1 LDNKTQPLPP
11 SPEIAPIEKKETSVC
26 DYAAGIFVKSSNAM
40 DVEIDGVRK
49 GRDIE
54 FIHRLR
60 VASRRLRTSL
70 DVFVKCVP
78 AKKKESWRIRVKA
91 LTQALG
97 ETRDTDVQILLLE
110 SLCENLPDPRYRT
123 GMRRLLLRLRQRRT
137 KLQKQVLDALDSLEK
152 KKVLNQIRN
161 KFKENDIDRIEN
173 NFFCAEIYRLAF
185 TSISTRLD
193 EFLSYEVYL
202 QNPEYIKE
210 LHQMRIAAKQLRYA
224 LEIFAPIFPDQLADA
239 VKSTRQAQQV
249 LGEIHDCDVWDI
261 YLPEFIER
269 EKDRLQHYLGQ
280 TRSLKLLLPGI
291 EFFQKNREEE
301 RKRLFA
307 DYQKTWRK
315 WRKSEL
321 WLNLRRSLL
330 AFLPTSENQ

>member
-1 LDNKTQPLPP
+1 
-11 SPEIAPIEKKETSVC
+11 
-26 DYAAGIFVKSSNAM
+26 
-40 DVEIDGVRK
+40 
-49 GRDIE
+49 
-54 FIHRLR
+54 
-60 VASRRLRTSL
+60 
-70 DVFVKCVP
+70 
-78 AKKKESWRIRVKA
+78 
-91 LTQALG
+91 
-97 ETRDTDVQILLLE
+97 
-110 SLCENLPDPRYRT
+110 
-123 GMRRLLLRLRQRRT
+123 
-137 KLQKQVLDALDSLEK
+137 
-152 KKVLNQIRN
+152 
-161 KFKENDIDRIEN
+161 
-173 NFFCAEIYRLAF
+173 
-185 TSISTRLD
+185 
-193 EFLSYEVYL
+193 
-202 QNPEYIKE
+202 
-210 LHQMRIAAKQLRYA
+210 

-315 WRKSEL
+315 WRKSDL